1 VSAASGSTASPERKN
16 LRKVGSA
23 TMLDA
28 IRRRGEP
35 VRRQRMRPYI
45 LAAWR
50 RLGDLPPA
58 AACRSHLETLLDP
71 RTPPRGM
78 ATWDRSGEPWES
90 GQTPW
95 WWLQEPP
102 AAWRPASDLVELRM
116 LQLLTASVFP
126 AADALAWRLALALP
140 ADLPPDRPW
149 IDALIASYCQLT
161 GDGLALRTQDDPDR
175 RRREL
180 AALTGALVQVGLAL
194 GFEAADWSDDALRVV
209 EWQQAGRR
217 RASFLLTA
225 TTALTPR
232 LWRSREPLPGL
243 QRFLVL
249 PGGRAGLVQW
259 RVDHQPLWASAVASG
274 GWTFVKFRHLRE
286 RLQAE
291 EEDPARWLAHLSLDP
306 ITAAHGEQ
314 MQLL

>member
-1 VSAASGSTASPERKN
+1 MREV
-16 LRKVGSA
+16 
-23 TMLDA
+23 

-35 VRRQRMRPYI
+35 VRRERLQPHI

-50 RLGDLPPA
+50 RLGDLPPPA
-58 AACRSHLETLLDP
+58 TRQSHLEALLDP
-71 RTPPRGM
+71 RTSPPDM
-78 ATWDRSGEPWES
+78 VIWDRSGEPWDS

-102 AAWRPASDLVELRM
+102 ADWRPASDLAELR
-116 LQLLTASVFP
+116 LVQLLTVSSFP
-126 AADALAWRLALALP
+126 TTDALAWQLTLALP

-149 IDALIASYCQLT
+149 IDALIQSYCHPT
-161 GDGLALRTQDDPDR
+161 DDGLALRLQDDPGR
-175 RRREL
+175 RRKEL

-194 GFEAADWSDDALRVV
+194 GFEAADWSQDDLRVV
-209 EWQQAGRR
+209 EWLQGGRR

-259 RVDHQPLWASAVASG
+259 RADHQPLWASAVASG

-286 RLQAE
+286 RLRAE
-291 EEDPARWLAHLSLDP
+291 EDDPARWLAHLSLDP